1 MLITRRADLSPS
13 RFNMPATT
21 AKHARDAKPPKF
33 PTLDDK
39 LCFALYSS
47 SLAML
52 QSYKPLLAAIGLTY
66 PQYLAMLVLWEE
78 DGITVKRLAERLG
91 LDSGSVT
98 PLVKRLEEA
107 SFVTRLRATGDER
120 NLSIEL
126 TREGRALRAK
136 AEAASS
142 KFVDACEL
150 GQVEGGDLKDKLTLL
165 TNTLRKARP

>member
-1 MLITRRADLSPS
+1 
-13 RFNMPATT
+13 MPATNP
-21 AKHARDAKPPKF
+21 KHAPGAKPPKF

-52 QSYKPLLAAIGLTY
+52 QSYKPLLAEIGLTY

-78 DGITVKRLAERLG
+78 DAITVKRLAERLS

-98 PLVKRLEEA
+98 PLVKRLEDA
-107 SFVTRLRATGDER
+107 GFVTRQRAADDER

-126 TREGRALRAK
+126 TREGRALQAK
-136 AEAASS
+136 AEAASG
-142 KFVDACEL
+142 KFVTAC
-150 GQVEGGDLKDKLTLL
+150 DLSMADGADLRDRLQLL
-165 TNTLRKARP
+165 NRTLRADKA

>member
-1 MLITRRADLSPS
+1 
-13 RFNMPATT
+13 
-21 AKHARDAKPPKF
+21 
-33 PTLDDK
+33 
-39 LCFALYSS
+39 
-47 SLAML
+47 
-52 QSYKPLLAAIGLTY
+52 LLAAIGLTY

-107 SFVTRLRATGDER
+107 SFVTRLRDSADER

-142 KFVDACEL
+142 KFVYACEL
-150 GQVEGGDLKDKLTLL
+150 GQAEGGDLRDRLTRL
-165 TNTLRKARP
+165 TKALRKAGQ

>member
-1 MLITRRADLSPS
+1 
-13 RFNMPATT
+13 MPGPTD
-21 AKHARDAKPPKF
+21 KPARDAKAPKF

-66 PQYLAMLVLWEE
+66 PQYLVMLVLWEE
-78 DGITVKRLAERLG
+78 DGLTVKRLAERLG
-91 LDSGSVT
+91 LDPGSIT

-107 SFVTRLRATGDER
+107 GFVTRQRAVEDER

-126 TREGRALRAK
+126 TRDGRALRAK
-136 AEAASS
+136 AEAASGQ
-142 KFVDACEL
+142 FVDACEL
-150 GQVEGGDLKDKLTLL
+150 GQAEGGDLRDKLMLL
-165 TNTLRKARP
+165 TSTLRAAQE

>member
-1 MLITRRADLSPS
+1 MASKTGSDK
-13 RFNMPATT
+13 T
-21 AKHARDAKPPKF
+21 AQKKF

-52 QSYKPLLAAIGLTY
+52 QTYKEAMATVGLTY
-66 PQYLAMLVLWEE
+66 PQYLVMLVLWEG
-78 DGITVKRLAERLG
+78 DGVPIKRVAERLG

-107 SFVTRLRATGDER
+107 GFLVRHRDPSDER

-126 TREGRALRAK
+126 TREGRALQEK
-136 AEAASS
+136 AERASNQ
-142 KFVDACEL
+142 FVTACNLSFAQGAELRDA
-150 GQVEGGDLKDKLTLL
+150 LTTLAQ
-165 TNTLRKARP
+165 TLRGN

>member
-1 MLITRRADLSPS
+1 MSTR
-13 RFNMPATT
+13 PAT
-21 AKHARDAKPPKF
+21 AKEAAARF
-33 PTLDDK
+33 PTLDEK

-52 QSYKPLLAAIGLTY
+52 QTYKAALATVGLTY
-66 PQYLAMLVLWEE
+66 TQYLVMLVLWEG
-78 DGITVKRLAERLG
+78 DGVTIKHVADRLG

-107 SFVTRLRATGDER
+107 GYVVRRRDPHDER

-126 TREGRALRAK
+126 TKEGRTLQAK

-142 KFVDACEL
+142 QFVAACHL
-150 GQVEGGDLKDKLTLL
+150 SMAGGAKLRETLTTL
-165 TNTLRKARP
+165 TRVLRENE

>member
-1 MLITRRADLSPS
+1 MPS
-13 RFNMPATT
+13 RTDKPASD
-21 AKHARDAKPPKF
+21 ARPPKF

-66 PQYLAMLVLWEE
+66 PQYLVMLVLWEE
-78 DGITVKRLAERLG
+78 DAIT
-91 LDSGSVT
+91 
-98 PLVKRLEEA
+98 VKRLEEA
-107 SFVTRLRATGDER
+107 SFVTRKRAADDER

-126 TREGRALRAK
+126 TREGRALRAR
-136 AEAASS
+136 AESASS

-150 GQVEGGDLKDKLTLL
+150 GQAEGGDLRDKLTLL
-165 TNTLRKARP
+165 TRTLRGAR

>member
-1 MLITRRADLSPS
+1 
-13 RFNMPATT
+13 MPAKTDKP
-21 AKHARDAKPPKF
+21 ALDAKPPRF

-107 SFVTRLRATGDER
+107 AFVTRLRAPDDER

-126 TREGRALRAK
+126 TREGRALRAR
-136 AEAASS
+136 AEAASG

-150 GQVEGGDLKDKLTLL
+150 GQAEGGDLRDKLTLL
-165 TNTLRKARP
+165 TRTLRTARE